1 MILFRTHVNYKNFTL
16 SFLIDGRFGGDIFS
30 FTNMN
35 LQRSGIAECTAPGG
49 KREDIVVAGVIK
61 DGNGYKVND
70 QSVSLER
77 YYKAL
82 ATGRAGISEAY
93 IYDATNIRLRNI
105 ALSYRFP
112 SSMLKKTPF
121 QQVKLGFTVNNVW
134 MISSHLDG
142 IDPESVYATST
153 NATGLE
159 NSSAPTSRSYLFNVT
174 LGF

>member
-1 MILFRTHVNYKNFTL
+1 MFRNLPRQFSPPRGGNCLLPPQAPTL
-16 SFLIDGRFGGDIFS
+16 LRLHGNIPSCQVSGSSGG
-30 FTNMN
+30 
-35 LQRSGIAECTAPGG
+35 E

-121 QQVKLGFTVNNVW
+121 QPVSYT
-134 MISSHLDG
+134 HLD
-142 IDPESVYATST
+142 VYKRQ
-153 NATGLE
+153 G
-159 NSSAPTSRSYLFNVT
+159 
-174 LGF
+174 

>member
-1 MILFRTHVNYKNFTL
+1 
-16 SFLIDGRFGGDIFS
+16 
-30 FTNMN
+30 MN
-35 LQRSGIAECTAPGG
+35 LQRSGISECTAPGG

-112 SSMLKKTPF
+112 SSMLKRP
-121 QQVKLGFTVNNVW
+121 
-134 MISSHLDG
+134 
-142 IDPESVYATST
+142 
-153 NATGLE
+153 
-159 NSSAPTSRSYLFNVT
+159 RSNRLSLVS
-174 LGF
+174 L

>member
-1 MILFRTHVNYKNFTL
+1 M
-16 SFLIDGRFGGDIFS
+16 
-30 FTNMN
+30 
-35 LQRSGIAECTAPGG
+35 
-49 KREDIVVAGVIK
+49 
-61 DGNGYKVND
+61 
-70 QSVSLER
+70 
-77 YYKAL
+77 

-121 QQVKLGFTVNNVW
+121 QQVKLGFTV

>member
-1 MILFRTHVNYKNFTL
+1 MSNNCP
-16 SFLIDGRFGGDIFS
+16 LIDGRFGGDIFS

-35 LQRSGIAECTAPGG
+35 LQRSGISECTAPGG

>member
-1 MILFRTHVNYKNFTL
+1 MQYALGGSDALQVYAVAGGAYGEIWGTKYQRVEEGEFKGQLLLNESGLPQATSDKHKIGEQQPDFLLGWTNTFNYKNFTL

-82 ATGRAGISEAY
+82 ATGPRRYFGS
-93 IYDATNIRLRNI
+93 L
-105 ALSYRFP
+105 
-112 SSMLKKTPF
+112 
-121 QQVKLGFTVNNVW
+121 
-134 MISSHLDG
+134 
-142 IDPESVYATST
+142 
-153 NATGLE
+153 
-159 NSSAPTSRSYLFNVT
+159 YL
-174 LGF
+174 

>member
-1 MILFRTHVNYKNFTL
+1 
-16 SFLIDGRFGGDIFS
+16 
-30 FTNMN
+30 MN
-35 LQRSGIAECTAPGG
+35 LQRSGISECTAPGG

-121 QQVKLGFTVNNVW
+121 QQTGEFLSVCIPLSDKNVRE
-134 MISSHLDG
+134 
-142 IDPESVYATST
+142 PRCVYDIVRGLSLIHIWTSLCVLQEW
-153 NATGLE
+153 NL
-159 NSSAPTSRSYLFNVT
+159 NV
-174 LGF
+174 